1 MKNFT
6 IALMA
11 NRYSDLPL
19 GTAAMITKV
28 ESANKESARREAA
41 IKFLKGSGFPVSE
54 RVDDGEL
61 YELCEEMGFN
71 LKELN
76 VKQGDHSFP
85 YTNGTY
91 FIK

>member
-19 GTAAMITKV
+19 GTAVMITKV
-28 ESANKESARREAA
+28 ESTDRESARREAA
-41 IKFLKGSGFPVSE
+41 IRFLKGSGFQVSE
-54 RVDDGEL
+54 GADDVEL
-61 YELCEEMGFN
+61 HELCEEMGFN
-71 LKELN
+71 LKELC
-76 VKQGDHSFP
+76 VKSGEHSFP
-85 YTNGTY
+85 YTTETC

>member
-19 GTAAMITKV
+19 GTAMMITKV
-28 ESANKESARREAA
+28 ESTNKESARREAA
-41 IKFLKGSGFPVSE
+41 IRFLKGSGFQVSE
-54 RVDDGEL
+54 GVDDVEL
-61 YELCEEMGFN
+61 HELCEEMGFN
-71 LKELN
+71 LKELC
-76 VKQGDHSFP
+76 VKSGEHSFP
-85 YTNGTY
+85 YTTETC